1 MDVVEAII
9 TLCKCG
15 EYRGLSLASGQ
26 EDISRVLG
34 SPQEVSSRKSSQ
46 VMSYMWGEVLIENHS
61 LRQMTFDSLTDEQKE
76 RLSLYVK
83 ENRTRQIERIE
94 GFCRYYRM
102 EDVHS
107 GVESVIY
114 ATRDSDDSIPQT
126 FAVLFPHRE
135 MESLTLSLSRE
146 VMEEL
151 RHISSAKRISI
162 QEICTNIIEEHIKNY
177 KE

>member
-15 EYRGLSLASGQ
+15 EYEGLSSSSKT
-26 EDISRVLG
+26 EDISRSLG
-34 SPQEVSSRKSSQ
+34 SPQEISTKKSSQ
-46 VMSYMWGEVLIENHS
+46 VMSYPWGEVLVENHS
-61 LRQMTFDSLTDEQKE
+61 LRQMTFDTLTDYQKE

-83 ENRTRQIERIE
+83 ENKIQQIERIE
-94 GFCRYYRM
+94 GFCRYYKM

-126 FAVLFPHRE
+126 FAVLFPHQV
-135 MESLTLSLSRE
+135 MESLTIALPRE
-146 VMEEL
+146 LMERL
-151 RHISSAKRISI
+151 RNMSSVKRISV
-162 QEICTNIIEEHIKNY
+162 QEICTRIIEENIKI
-177 KE
+177 